1 MENGRSI
8 LEMLDAAAQRG
19 ERVAV
24 SDGTLQLTWRQL
36 HAGSRALAARLCA
49 HTKPGQPVGVWAE
62 RRTGTPLMFLSIL
75 AAGCFY
81 VPLDA
86 DMPPARMKFVCENA
100 QLQLVLGCGP
110 RPERLPEELLWLDC
124 LNCADAAQSP
134 VEPFAPEEPP
144 APTESLAPAE
154 LPALPEPPAPTEPS
168 ALLLQEAARRQKT
181 AGPDAPLYLVY
192 TSGST
197 GLPKG
202 VLKSHG
208 AMQSFVESFLREY
221 PIREDDILGN
231 QTPFFFDASA
241 KDLYWWLYTGCRLEI
256 LPTRLF
262 SFPAELLKEMDARR
276 VTVIS
281 WAPSALMM
289 VSQLDAFSEATPR
302 ALRLVCFVGEVFPT
316 KHLAQWR
323 AALPDTVFVNL
334 YGSSEIA
341 GVCCHYRVDRPFE
354 PQETLPIGRALPGC
368 TVTLRDESG
377 DCIEAPG
384 QEGEVCVEGP
394 TLALGYW
401 RDAQR
406 TACTFA
412 AADGGRRLHTGDMAV
427 YRPDGT
433 LAFTS
438 RRDHQIKHMGYRIE
452 LGEIEA
458 IASALPQIDA
468 CACIYDARRSR
479 LILFV
484 QLPAGQT
491 ADIPALTAALR
502 EVLCSYMM
510 PHRIIP
516 LEALPHNANGKLDR
530 PALMEQY
537 RQTQRKPRRA
547 RPN

>member
-1 MENGRSI
+1 MENSRSI
-8 LEMLDAAAQRG
+8 LKMLDAAAQRG
-19 ERVAV
+19 ERIAV
-24 SDGTLQLTWRQL
+24 SDGVLQLTWRQL
-36 HAGSRALAARLCA
+36 HTGSHALAARLCEQ
-49 HTKPGQPVGVWAE
+49 TEPGQPVGVWAE
-62 RRTGTPLMFLSIL
+62 RRAETPLLFFSVL

-86 DMPPARMKFVCENA
+86 DMPPARMAFVCENA

-110 RPERLPEELLWLDC
+110 RPERLPEGLLWLDC
-124 LNCADAAQSP
+124 ACAAQSP
-134 VEPFAPEEPP
+134 AEPP
-144 APTESLAPAE
+144 TTLLRESAG
-154 LPALPEPPAPTEPS
+154 
-168 ALLLQEAARRQKT
+168 RQKT
-181 AGPDAPLYLVY
+181 AGPDTPLYLMY

-197 GLPKG
+197 GMPKG

-208 AMQSFVESFLREY
+208 AMQSFVEAFLHEY
-221 PIREDDILGN
+221 PIAEEDVLGN

-262 SFPAELLKEMDARR
+262 SFPTELLKEMDARC

-289 VSQLDAFSEATPR
+289 VSQLDAFSEAKPR

-323 AALPDTVFVNL
+323 AALPDAVFVNL
-334 YGSSEIA
+334 YGSTEIA

-368 TVTLRDESG
+368 TVTLRDEDG
-377 DCIEAPG
+377 CCINAPD
-384 QEGEVCVEGP
+384 QEGELCVEGP

-401 RDAQR
+401 RDAAR
-406 TACTFA
+406 TARTFA
-412 AADGGRRLHTGDMAV
+412 ATDGGRMLHTGDMAV
-427 YRPDGT
+427 YMPDGT

-458 IASALPQIDA
+458 IASSLPQIDA
-468 CACIYDARRSR
+468 CACIYDTQRSR

-484 QLPAGQT
+484 QPPAGQT
-491 ADIPALTAALR
+491 AEIPALTAALR
-502 EVLCSYMM
+502 EVLCAYMM

-516 LEALPHNANGKLDR
+516 LEALPHSANGKLDR
-530 PALMEQY
+530 LALAEQY
-537 RQTQRKPRRA
+537 RQTQRRPRRA

>member
-1 MENGRSI
+1 MEKSRSI
-8 LEMLDAAAQRG
+8 LEMLDDAAGRG
-19 ERVAV
+19 ERIAV
-24 SDGTLQLTWRQL
+24 SDGALQLTWRQL
-36 HAGSRALAARLCA
+36 HTGSRALAARLCA
-49 HTKPGQPVGVWAE
+49 HTEPGQPVGVWAQ
-62 RRTGTPLMFLSIL
+62 RRAETPLLFFSVL

-86 DMPPARMKFVCENA
+86 DMPSARMQFVCENA
-100 QLQLVLGCGP
+100 QLHLVLGCGP
-110 RPERLPEELLWLDC
+110 RPESLPEGLLWLDC
-124 LNCADAAQSP
+124 EGAAQSP
-134 VEPFAPEEPP
+134 A
-144 APTESLAPAE
+144 ES
-154 LPALPEPPAPTEPS
+154 PALS
-168 ALLLQEAARRQKT
+168 LQEAAHRQKA
-181 AGPDAPLYLVY
+181 AGAETPLYLVY

-197 GLPKG
+197 GMPKG

-208 AMQSFVESFLREY
+208 AMQSFVEAFLHEY
-221 PIREDDILGN
+221 PIGEDDVLGN

-241 KDLYWWLYTGCRLEI
+241 KDIYWWLYTGCRLEI

-262 SFPAELLKEMDARR
+262 SFPTELLKEMDERR

-289 VSQLDAFSEATPR
+289 VSQLDAFSEITPR

-316 KHLAQWR
+316 KHLAQWQ
-323 AALPDTVFVNL
+323 AALPDVVFVNL
-334 YGSSEIA
+334 YGSTEIA
-341 GVCCHYRVDRPFE
+341 GICCHYRVDRPFE

-377 DCIEAPG
+377 RPIETPG
-384 QEGEVCVEGP
+384 QEGELCVEGP
-394 TLALGYW
+394 TLALCYW
-401 RDAQR
+401 RDAPR
-406 TACTFA
+406 TAHTFA
-412 AADGGRRLHTGDMAV
+412 AADGKRRLHTGDMAI

-458 IASALPQIDA
+458 TVSALPQIAA
-468 CACIYDARRSR
+468 CACIYDAGRSR

-484 QLPAGQT
+484 QMSAGQA

-502 EVLCSYMM
+502 EVLCAYMM

-516 LEALPHNANGKLDR
+516 LEALPHNANGKTDR

-537 RQTQRKPRRA
+537 RQTQRRPRRA
-547 RPN
+547 RSN